1 MSQKKILV
9 VDDDAVILK
18 TLYTKLTG
26 KGYEVVTVS
35 DGSEA
40 VTAVRRSKPDL
51 ILLDVT
57 LPVNVGMDWNAFNIM
72 EWLKHVPEAKGVPV
86 IIISGGDPKKIMD
99 KAVAAGATGFFQK
112 PINHDE
118 LDKLIR
124 RTLGIE
130 STVTPPAFTL
140 KT

>member
-1 MSQKKILV
+1 MSPKKILV
-9 VDDDAVILK
+9 VDDDAVILR
-18 TLYTKLTG
+18 TLLTKLQG

-40 VTAVRRSKPDL
+40 VTAVRRFKPDL

-57 LPVNVGMDWNAFNIM
+57 LPVNVGMDWNAFSIM
-72 EWLKHVPEAKGVPV
+72 EWLKHVPEAKGTPV

-99 KAVAAGATGFFQK
+99 KVVAAGATAFFQK
-112 PINHDE
+112 PINHEE

-130 STVTPPAFTL
+130 DKVTPAAFTL